1 MKDGTP
7 ITRGEFIRLLS
18 ERIEDFN
25 QRFDELMAEQAAAT
39 DTHFIQTLR
48 VNGQLVTRE
57 EPEGLEEYVQL
68 RIRETRKLTVQ
79 ALLETI
85 FRTDGGSAR

>member
-1 MKDGTP
+1 MKEGP
-7 ITRGEFIRLLS
+7 SYTRGVFIRLLS

-48 VNGQLVTRE
+48 VNGQLVDSG
-57 EPEGLEEYVQL
+57 EPEGLEEYVQA

-79 ALLETI
+79 ALLETV
-85 FRTDGGSAR
+85 FRSDGGFPR

>member
-1 MKDGTP
+1 MKDSTP
-7 ITRGEFIRLLS
+7 ITRAEFIRLLS
-18 ERIEDFN
+18 RRVDDFN
-25 QRFDELMAEQAAAT
+25 RRFDELMAEQATAT
-39 DTHFIQTLR
+39 DTHFMQTLR
-48 VNGQLVTRE
+48 VNGQLVYSG
-57 EPEGLEEYVQL
+57 EPEGLEEYVQT